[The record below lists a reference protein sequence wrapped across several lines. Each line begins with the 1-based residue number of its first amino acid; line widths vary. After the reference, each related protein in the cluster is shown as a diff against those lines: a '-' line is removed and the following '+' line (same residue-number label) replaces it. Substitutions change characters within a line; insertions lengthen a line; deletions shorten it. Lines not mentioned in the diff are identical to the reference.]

1 MSVAR
6 GRFSKWLC
14 GNREDGAAPPAPAAE
29 PRAEAET
36 PAELLDEVRRLQRE
50 NHILRRVAAYL
61 AERSGPGQG
70 PGEGV

>member
-6 GRFSKWLC
+6 GRFSKWLR
-14 GNREDGAAPPAPAAE
+14 GTREDEDAPAPPAAE
-29 PRAEAET
+29 PVTAAEP
-36 PAELLDEVRRLQRE
+36 PAELLDEVRRLRRE

-70 PGEGV
+70 SGDGV